1 VIRETY
7 PAFQEGAGD
16 AIYGLRFDPLDG
28 SDLDDASCWS
38 SAYRSRVTPDQVS
51 FYATGV
57 SGKVKKHYLTRS
69 GDMRFDILY
78 QTEDPYV

>member
-1 VIRETY
+1 
-7 PAFQEGAGD
+7 
-16 AIYGLRFDPLDG
+16 
-28 SDLDDASCWS
+28 LDDACCWS
-38 SAYRSRVTPDQVS
+38 SAYRNRTTPDQVS